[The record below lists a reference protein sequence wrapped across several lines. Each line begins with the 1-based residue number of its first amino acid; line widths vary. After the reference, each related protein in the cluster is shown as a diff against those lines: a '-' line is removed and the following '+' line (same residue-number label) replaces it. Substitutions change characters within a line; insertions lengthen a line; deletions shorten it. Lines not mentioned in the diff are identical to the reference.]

1 MGGDMNT
8 ELERESVWKKINL
21 RKTIPVILLA
31 VVVYSIFGKNPM
43 GYYHVVQK
51 WPSGDLK
58 IVTEPGVYWKGLFSD
73 VTRFKVSSAV
83 TFVDHIE
90 KVKKEEKKILDSIG
104 VVFKDNGIGNINGSI
119 RYTVPSAP
127 DKMRLIVQEA
137 RNEDDLQQKILRNYI
152 NTVMTLVAAS
162 YSSTDSIRERGS
174 FIRDIFDSLQ
184 HGMIA
189 YEKKIVDGNV
199 MLTPITKTENGVTV
213 PLRMPGVTDKYGIVF
228 KNFTL
233 KKIEYDKQSQSKFDE
248 QRLLEQQRNN
258 AIIMAE
264 KAKQD
269 AITAKAEEEK
279 LQAETKA
286 REEPLRLEARIRAEK
301 EAELARIEAEKEKA
315 VAIINAQKGK
325 EAAQLLLEKARLEKQ
340 SVIEDAEGKRVAALK
355 EAEGRQALAKAD
367 NSLELRL
374 QMKKDT
380 LVGVANA
387 LKDVKVPSAIV
398 GSSSG
403 HTSGNPVLDIFM
415 LNQLKELTKE

>member
-1 MGGDMNT
+1 MNI
-8 ELERESVWKKINL
+8 LQKFSLKKL
-21 RKTIPVILLA
+21 IPVILGI
-31 VVVYSIFGKNPM
+31 VIIYSLFGKNPM

-51 WPSGDLK
+51 WPSGELK

-73 VTRFKVSSAV
+73 VTKFKVSSAV
-83 TFVDHIE
+83 TFEDRIE
-90 KVKKEEKKILDSIG
+90 KVRKEEKKILDSIS
-104 VVFKDNGIGNINGSI
+104 VVFKDNGIGNINGAI
-119 RYTVPSAP
+119 RYTVPSTP
-127 DKMRLIVQEA
+127 DQMRLIVQEA
-137 RNEDDLQQKILRNYI
+137 RNEGDLQQKILRNYI

-162 YSSTDSIRERGS
+162 YSSTDSIRERGN

-184 HGMIA
+184 NGMIA
-189 YEKKIVDGNV
+189 YEKKIVDGSG
-199 MLTPITKTENGVTV
+199 MLTPITKTENGVTT
-213 PLRMPGVTDKYGIVF
+213 PLRMPGITDKYGIVF

-279 LQAETKA
+279 LYAETKM

-301 EAELARIEAEKEKA
+301 DAELARIEAEKEKS
-315 VAIINAQKGK
+315 VAIITAQKGK
-325 EAAQLLLEKARLEKQ
+325 EAAQLLLEKARFEKQ
-340 SVIEDAEGKRVAALK
+340 SMIEDAEGKRISALK

-387 LKDVKVPSAIV
+387 LKDIKVPSAIV
-398 GSSSG
+398 GSSGS

-415 LNQLKELTKE
+415 LNQLKELTTEK

>member
-1 MGGDMNT
+1 MNI
-8 ELERESVWKKINL
+8 LQKFSFKKW
-21 RKTIPVILLA
+21 IPVILGI
-31 VVVYSIFGKNPM
+31 VIIYSLFGKNPM

-51 WPSGDLK
+51 WPSGELK
-58 IVTEPGVYWKGLFSD
+58 IVIGPGVYWKGLFSD

-83 TFVDHIE
+83 TFEDRIE
-90 KVKKEEKKILDSIG
+90 KVRKEEKKILDSIS
-104 VVFKDNGIGNINGSI
+104 VVFKDNGIGNINGVL
-119 RYTVPSAP
+119 RYTVPSSP
-127 DKMRLIVQEA
+127 DKMRLIAQEA

-162 YSSTDSIRERGS
+162 YSSTDSIRERGN

-184 HGMIA
+184 NGMIA
-189 YEKKIVDGNV
+189 HEKKIADGNV
-199 MLTPITKTENGVTV
+199 ILTPITKTENGVAV
-213 PLRMPGVTDKYGIVF
+213 PVRMPGITDKYGIVF

-279 LQAETKA
+279 LYAETKM

-301 EAELARIEAEKEKA
+301 DAELARIEAEKEKS

-325 EAAQLLLEKARLEKQ
+325 ESAQLLLEKARFEKQ
-340 SVIEDAEGKRVAALK
+340 SMVEDAEGKRIAAIK

-387 LKDVKVPSAIV
+387 LKDIKVPSAIV
-398 GSSSG
+398 GSSGS

>member
-1 MGGDMNT
+1 MNIMQIF
-8 ELERESVWKKINL
+8 SVKKL
-21 RKTIPVILLA
+21 IPVILGI
-31 VVVYSIFGKNPM
+31 VIIYSLFGKNPM

-51 WPSGDLK
+51 WPSGELK
-58 IVTEPGVYWKGLFSD
+58 IITEPGLYWKGPLSD
-73 VTRFKVSSAV
+73 VTKFRASGVV
-83 TFVDHIE
+83 TFEDRIE
-90 KVKKEEKKILDSIG
+90 NIRKEEKKVIDSIN
-104 VVFKDNGIGNINGSI
+104 VVFKDNGIGSINGII
-119 RYTVPSAP
+119 RYTLPSIP
-127 DKMRLIVQEA
+127 EKMKLIVRDAQ
-137 RNEDDLQQKILRNYI
+137 NEDTLQQKILRNYI
-152 NTVMTLVAAS
+152 NSVMTIVAAS
-162 YSSTDSIRERGS
+162 YSSTDSIRERGN

-184 HGMIA
+184 NGMIA
-189 YEKKIVDGNV
+189 YEKRVVDGNII
-199 MLTPITKTENGVTV
+199 LTPITKSENNISMPV
-213 PLRMPGVTDKYGIVF
+213 RMPPISDKYGINF
-228 KNFTL
+228 NNFTL

-279 LQAETKA
+279 LYAETKM

-301 EAELARIEAEKEKA
+301 DAELARIEAEKEKS
-315 VAIINAQKGK
+315 VAIITAQKGK
-325 EAAQLLLEKARLEKQ
+325 EAAQLLLEKSRLEKQ
-340 SVIEDAEGKRVAALK
+340 STIEDAEGKRIAAIK

-387 LKDVKVPSAIV
+387 LKDIKVPSAIV
-398 GSSSG
+398 GSSGS

>member
-1 MGGDMNT
+1 MNI
-8 ELERESVWKKINL
+8 LQKFSFKKL
-21 RKTIPVILLA
+21 IPVILGI
-31 VVVYSIFGKNPM
+31 VIIYSLFGKNPM

-51 WPSGDLK
+51 WPSGELK
-58 IVTEPGVYWKGLFSD
+58 IITEPGLYWNGPLSD
-73 VTRFKVSSAV
+73 VTKFKISGAV
-83 TFVDHIE
+83 AFEDRIE
-90 KVKKEEKKILDSIG
+90 NIRKEEKKVVDSIS
-104 VVFKDNGIGNINGSI
+104 VVFKDNGIANINGVI
-119 RYTVPSAP
+119 RYTIPSTP
-127 DKMRLIVQEA
+127 DKMRLIIQEA

-152 NTVMTLVAAS
+152 NTVMTIVAAS
-162 YSSTDSIRERGS
+162 YSSTDSIRERGN

-184 HGMIA
+184 NGMIA
-189 YEKKIVDGNV
+189 HEKKMMDGNV
-199 MLTPITKTENGVTV
+199 ILTPITKTENGVTT
-213 PLRMPGVTDKYGIVF
+213 PLRMPGITDKYGIVF

-279 LQAETKA
+279 LYAETKM

-301 EAELARIEAEKEKA
+301 DAEFARIEAEKEKS

-340 SVIEDAEGKRVAALK
+340 SMIENAEGKRVSSLK

-380 LVGVANA
+380 LIGVANA
-387 LKDVKVPSAIV
+387 LKDIKVPSAIV
-398 GSSSG
+398 GSSGS

>member
-1 MGGDMNT
+1 MNILQKGNLKILGGIV
-8 ELERESVWKKINL
+8 LSVI
-21 RKTIPVILLA
+21 II
-31 VVVYSIFGKNPM
+31 YSLFGKNSA

-51 WPSGDLK
+51 WPSGELK
-58 IVTEPGVYWKGLFSD
+58 IVTEPGLYWKGLFGLFSD
-73 VTRFKVSSAV
+73 VTELRVSGAV
-83 TFVDHIE
+83 VFEDRVE
-90 KVKKEEKKILDSIG
+90 KLRKKEKKIVDSIN
-104 VVFKDNGIGNINGSI
+104 VIFKDNGAANINGLV
-119 RYTVPSAP
+119 RYVLPSDP
-127 DKMRLIVQEA
+127 DKMRLLIRESQ
-137 RNEDDLQQKILRNYI
+137 NEDILQNKILRNYI

-184 HGMIA
+184 NGVIA
-189 YEKKIVDGNV
+189 YEKRQIDGNI
-199 MLTPITKTENGVTV
+199 MLIPLTRTQNGITIPV
-213 PLRMPGVTDKYGIVF
+213 RIPGVTDRYGIVF

-258 AIIMAE
+258 AIIAAE
-264 KAKQD
+264 KSKQD

-279 LQAETKA
+279 LQAEMRA
-286 REEPLRLEARIRAEK
+286 REEPLRSEAKIRAEK
-301 EAELARIEAEKEKA
+301 ESEVAKIEAEKEKTL
-315 VAIINAQKGK
+315 AIINAQKEK
-325 EAAQLLLEKARLEKQ
+325 ETAQLLLEKTKFEKQ
-340 SVIEDAEGKRVAALK
+340 AIVEQSEGKRIAALK

-374 QMKKDT
+374 GMKKDT
-380 LVGVANA
+380 LIGVANA

-403 HTSGNPVLDIFM
+403 QTSGNPILDIFM

>member
-1 MGGDMNT
+1 MSI
-8 ELERESVWKKINL
+8 LQKFSLKKL
-21 RKTIPVILLA
+21 IPVILGI
-31 VVVYSIFGKNPM
+31 VIIYSLFGKNPM

-51 WPSGDLK
+51 WPSGELK

-73 VTRFKVSSAV
+73 VTKFKVSSAV
-83 TFVDHIE
+83 TFEDRIE
-90 KVKKEEKKILDSIG
+90 KVRKEEKKILDSIS
-104 VVFKDNGIGNINGSI
+104 VVFKDNGIGNINGAI
-119 RYTVPSAP
+119 RYTVPSTP
-127 DKMRLIVQEA
+127 DQMRLIVQEA
-137 RNEDDLQQKILRNYI
+137 RNEGDLQQKILRNYI

-162 YSSTDSIRERGS
+162 YSSTDSIRERGN

-184 HGMIA
+184 NGMIA
-189 YEKKIVDGNV
+189 YEKKIVDGSG
-199 MLTPITKTENGVTV
+199 MLTPITKTENGVTT
-213 PLRMPGVTDKYGIVF
+213 PLRMPGITDKYGIVF

-279 LQAETKA
+279 LYAETKM

-301 EAELARIEAEKEKA
+301 DAELARIEAEKEKS
-315 VAIINAQKGK
+315 VAIITAQKGK
-325 EAAQLLLEKARLEKQ
+325 EAAQLLLEKARFEKQ
-340 SVIEDAEGKRVAALK
+340 SMIEDAEGKRISALK

-387 LKDVKVPSAIV
+387 LKDIKVPSAIV
-398 GSSSG
+398 GSSGS

-415 LNQLKELTKE
+415 LNQLKELTTEK